1 MKSILSA
8 LALMALVSSPGFA
21 QEADESKPANAAAK
35 LVPLNKNETVL
46 LDAANKKV
54 VLKTHVVLRDGVLE
68 MFLCRKQTKEHESII
83 ALEGKAYVVHTG
95 LLAIGAEPGHPMIYS
110 EEGKYTPPTGQKLKI
125 TLKWKDENGKPQ
137 EMDAKKWIRTA
148 TRRYFVE
155 TLDSLPASVIIP
167 EDSELRYDKKFKEL
181 AWFGTMSETQRDSLL
196 KMSDDK
202 PFQAA
207 IKSMHDRSQ
216 PREMTADWVFTG
228 SGFYVETEGPDKG
241 MKYYK
246 AEGGEVICVANFP
259 SAMIDVNVESTSA
272 ESNLLYEAWTE
283 RIPPL
288 DTEVTVEIS
297 PIPAKKAAKEE
308 SPKTEPKPE

>member
-8 LALMALVSSPGFA
+8 LVLTASMSSLGFA
-21 QEADESKPANAAAK
+21 QETRDPKPANPPAK
-35 LVPLNKNETVL
+35 LVPLNKQETVL
-46 LDAANKKV
+46 LDSANKKV
-54 VLKTHVVLRDGVLE
+54 VLKTQVVLRDGVLE

-83 ALEGKAYVVHTG
+83 ALDAKAYVVHTG

-125 TLKWKDENGKPQ
+125 TVKWQDKNGKPQ
-137 EMDAKKWIRTA
+137 EMDARKWIRTA

-155 TLDSLPASVIIP
+155 TLENLPASVVIP

-181 AWFGTMSETQRDSLL
+181 AWFGTMPETQRDGLL

-202 PFQAA
+202 AFQAA
-207 IKSMHDRSQ
+207 IKSLYERSQ

-241 MKYYK
+241 TKYYK
-246 AEGGEVICVANFP
+246 AEGGDVICVANFP
-259 SAMIDVNVESTSA
+259 SAMIDINQESTSSEA
-272 ESNLLYEAWTE
+272 SLLYEAWTE

-288 DTEVTVEIS
+288 ETEVTVEIS
-297 PIPAKKAAKEE
+297 PIPTKKD
-308 SPKTEPKPE
+308 KPETSDKK